1 MKEPRGARMAV
12 SNEFLQYVLE
22 QLSGVPALRA
32 RRMFGGIGL
41 YSKDVFFGLIAEDT
55 VYFKVDDGNRADYI
69 QRGMQ
74 PFRPYRDRPELSMT
88 YFAVPA
94 DTLEDA
100 EELAGWAG
108 RSLEA
113 AKRAREPRRTGTRR
127 AKR

>member
-1 MKEPRGARMAV
+1 MAV